1 MAVFRKERIKDQMV
15 RTAARLWQV
24 PENEIDTSF
33 DPLILLLME
42 ACAAELEKIGYDISA
57 SHGRLLDRLA
67 TLILPEA
74 MLGPAP
80 ASAVMHAVPV
90 EASAMIDP
98 LTRFNT
104 IQPIKSAT
112 GIRNTDVFFSPAGHF
127 LIHRASLAYMLVGNK
142 LYSIGAGGQRQ
153 LMAGA
158 DSPGNTI
165 VSDIWL
171 AIEPEKGVENLR
183 ELSIFFD
190 LRSHSE
196 ANTFYKSLHSAKG
209 SVNGQD
215 IGLGSGYYQSAQFE
229 PDLQEMLVTGDDFTK
244 KIARQ
249 IAGIYSSRF
258 LYAGKDLPVQQ
269 SITTEVPQEWRQR
282 LPDAI
287 IRQVA
292 AKPMIYLRISP
303 GRGFHQDAL
312 DTISCTINA
321 VPVINRRLNVQM
333 YRTEPWVN
341 IVPVQVEGSFLDLHS
356 VASTSGGGYKFRISG
371 DARHLEEGEAIVRNT
386 GVGKASGREVREM
399 IGSLLEA
406 IRDESAFFSDL
417 SNDAIQ
423 SRLKEISIILARLED
438 GVERSADRRESRQYI
453 LLRPKTGG
461 EQLTIHY
468 WTTNGADAN
477 GLRSG
482 TPLTPFH
489 HTLVPAKGAY
499 FITNTAGGKHSLT
512 DTERKNMLKRQLLSK
527 GKIVTADDVKLLC
540 AQLFGNSLKTVEV
553 KKGVQAGIAANQGF
567 TRTIDVYL
575 TLDDSTGTSDERNY
589 LCSELEYTLRENASP
604 VYPFR
609 IILN

>member
-1 MAVFRKERIKDQMV
+1 MPAFKKERIKDQMV

-33 DPLILLLME
+33 DPLILLMME
-42 ACAAELEKIGYDISA
+42 ACAAELEKIGYDINA
-57 SHGRLLDRLA
+57 SHSRLLDKLA
-67 TLILPEA
+67 SLILPEA

-80 ASAVMHAVPV
+80 ASAVMHATPV
-90 EASAMIDP
+90 DPFAAIDP

-104 IQPIKSAT
+104 VQPVKSAG
-112 GIRNTDVFFSPAGHF
+112 GIRNTDIFFSPAGSF
-127 LIHRASLAYMLVGNK
+127 LLHKAALAYMLAGNK
-142 LYSIGAGGQRQ
+142 LYRTGANGQRE

-158 DSPGNTI
+158 ESPANAI

-171 AIEPEKGVENLR
+171 AIEADKGVENLR

-209 SVNGQD
+209 SINGKD
-215 IGLGSGYYQSAQFE
+215 ISLRSGYYNKAQFE
-229 PDLQEMLVTGDDFTK
+229 PDLQEMLVSGDDFTRK
-244 KIARQ
+244 VARQ

-258 LYAGKDLPVQQ
+258 LHIGDQVAVQQ
-269 SITTEVPQEWRQR
+269 LLTTEVPEEWQQR

-287 IRQVA
+287 VKQLA
-292 AKPMIYLRISP
+292 AKPMLYLRITP
-303 GRGFHQDAL
+303 GRSFHQDAL

-321 VPVINRRLNVQM
+321 VPVINRRLNVQT

-356 VASTSGGGYKFRISG
+356 ITSTSGGGYKFRISG
-371 DARHLEEGEAIVRNT
+371 DAQHLEEGEAIVRNA
-386 GVGKASGREVREM
+386 GVGKAGSREVREI

-417 SNDAIQ
+417 ANESIQ
-423 SRLKEISIILARLED
+423 ARLKEISMILARLED
-438 GVERSADRRESRQYI
+438 GVGRSADRRESRQYI
-453 LLRPKTGG
+453 LLRPKASG

-468 WTTNGADAN
+468 WTTNGSDAN
-477 GLRSG
+477 GIRSA
-482 TPLTPFH
+482 TTLTPYN
-489 HTLVPAKGAY
+489 HTLVSAKGAY
-499 FITNTAGGKHSLT
+499 LITNTAGGKNSLS

-527 GKIVTADDVKLLC
+527 GKIISADDVKLLC
-540 AQLFGNSLKTVEV
+540 AQLFGTSLKAVEV
-553 KKGVQAGIAANQGF
+553 RKGVQAGIANNQGF
-567 TRTIDVYL
+567 TRTIDVL
-575 TLDDSTGTSDERNY
+575 LKLDEQQSTAEEREY
-589 LCSELEYTLRENASP
+589 LCSELEYTLKENASP

-609 IILN
+609 VVLS